1 MIKLRIAALQ
11 GPYRKYTG
19 EPSREKNVEWTMDR
33 IRSLGRYRLDVI
45 ALPEVFSLVGLE
57 HPTANQVE
65 PVPGPTTETMMK
77 LAKEYG
83 TAIVCPVIETRGGV
97 YYNTAVV
104 IDEKGTI
111 VGQYDK
117 IHPTEPEMEKGV
129 AAGKSAPTVIELCG
143 VKTGYQICFD
153 ANWTQDWLNLK
164 TAGAELIFFCSWFSA
179 GTILDGLAIVLR
191 LPIVAATVVPH
202 CRILDRVGQ
211 LLAHQGPDF
220 DFARADVLINQ
231 PVFHLDFLCD
241 AVDAIRRDER
251 AVNVF
256 TYNGNGLWTL
266 VGTDDVRVLQSVID
280 KYDVIDVDEY
290 LRRAE
295 RKQDEARR

>member
-11 GPYRKYTG
+11 GPCQKYRG
-19 EPSREKNVEWTMDR
+19 EPTKAKNVEWTVDQ
-33 IRSLGRYRLDVI
+33 IRSLSRYGLDI
-45 ALPEVFSLVGLE
+45 ICLPEVFSLVGLE
-57 HPTANQVE
+57 HPTAEQVE

-77 LAKEYG
+77 LAKEFG
-83 TAIVCPVIETRGGV
+83 AAIVCPVIENRRGE

-129 AAGKSAPTVIELCG
+129 VPGKVQPTVIDLCG
-143 VKTGYQICFD
+143 VKTAYQICFD

-164 TAGAELIFFCSWFSA
+164 SAGAQLVFFCSWFSA
-179 GTILDGLAIVLR
+179 GTILNGLAIVLR
-191 LPIVAATVVPH
+191 LPIVAATVAPH

-231 PVFHLDFLCD
+231 PVFHLDFFGD
-241 AVDAIRRDER
+241 TVDAIRRDER
-251 AVNVF
+251 NVGVF
-256 TYNGNGLWTL
+256 NFNGNGIWSL
-266 VGTDDVRVLQSVID
+266 VGTGDPQVLQSIID
-280 KYDVIDVDEY
+280 KYDLIDVDDY
-290 LRRAE
+290 LLRAE
-295 RKQDEARR
+295 RKQDEGRR